1 MLSFSSSINCAIL
14 FLVGFHFHPLSL
26 GGSYAI
32 VPHTSKHSKLELSKI
47 KGVLLNSDNN
57 ISALP
62 SGSEQ
67 VEDED
72 KLLEFY

>member
-32 VPHTSKHSKLELSKI
+32 FPHTSKHSKLELDKI
-47 KGVLLNSDNN
+47 KGVLLNSDN

-62 SGSEQ
+62 PGSEQ